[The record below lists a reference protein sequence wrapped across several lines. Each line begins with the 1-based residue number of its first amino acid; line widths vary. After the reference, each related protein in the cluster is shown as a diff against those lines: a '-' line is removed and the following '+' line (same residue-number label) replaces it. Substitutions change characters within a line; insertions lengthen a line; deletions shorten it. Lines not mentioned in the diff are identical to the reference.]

1 MGASRDCP
9 VSQESGQVYLLL
21 EGASREEP
29 KVIPGFHVGT
39 SRHSLIG
46 KDPRRTQMG
55 PSWIP
60 GVLLAISPF
69 LGSLS
74 YPAIMVC
81 CGLGFML
88 GNVSLSS
95 SAPQPEGKQT
105 SGHRS

>member
-9 VSQESGQVYLLL
+9 VSKESGQVYLLL

-29 KVIPGFHVGT
+29 NEIPGFHVGT

-55 PSWIP
+55 SSWVP
-60 GVLLAISPF
+60 EVLLAISPF

-74 YPAIMVC
+74 CPAIMVC

-88 GNVSLSS
+88 RNVSLPF
-95 SAPQPEGKQT
+95 SALQPEGKQI